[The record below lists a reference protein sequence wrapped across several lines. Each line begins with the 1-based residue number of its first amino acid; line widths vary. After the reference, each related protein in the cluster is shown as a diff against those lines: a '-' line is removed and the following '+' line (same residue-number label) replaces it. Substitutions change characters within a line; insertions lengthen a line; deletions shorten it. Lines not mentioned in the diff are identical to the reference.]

1 MWPEWA
7 YPVNTKA
14 TKKTRTESRTAGK
27 GQKKER
33 PRVPHKAKVSEPLT
47 VTRSSQDLAYHTR
60 RALSSA
66 FVTWESRFPLGGR
79 KGGNLSFFQVAA
91 ALAAKLAAAHPAA
104 RRKGRRKSRPRRAAA
119 GGLALTFRLTLWQ
132 APRVAP
138 SQRPEGGQRA
148 RLSIVRSAHH
158 R

>member
-1 MWPEWA
+1 MWPECA
-7 YPVNTKA
+7 CPVSTKA

-27 GQKKER
+27 GQKKSGPEYR
-33 PRVPHKAKVSEPLT
+33 TKAKVSEPST
-47 VTRSSQDLAYHTR
+47 VTRSPRNQLTTPGAR
-60 RALSSA
+60 CQAR
-66 FVTWESRFPLGGR
+66 FVTWEPRFPLGGR

-104 RRKGRRKSRPRRAAA
+104 RRKGRRKSRPRSAAQRL
-119 GGLALTFRLTLWQ
+119 GLDFRLTLWQ
-132 APRVAP
+132 TPRVAP

>member
-1 MWPEWA
+1 M
-7 YPVNTKA
+7 
-14 TKKTRTESRTAGK
+14 AGVRQPGK
-27 GQKKER
+27 HEGHEKNADGEPNGGKRAKKER

-47 VTRSSQDLAYHTR
+47 VARSSHHYFTTPGARCQTIS
-60 RALSSA
+60 LSG
-66 FVTWESRFPLGGR
+66 SRVSPLGDGR
-79 KGGNLSFFQVAA
+79 GKSLILSGGRSFGGKASGHASGSTPQRQTKVKAA
-91 ALAAKLAAAHPAA
+91 Q
-104 RRKGRRKSRPRRAAA
+104 RRRRRL
-119 GGLALTFRLTLWQ
+119 GLDFRLTLWQ

>member
-33 PRVPHKAKVSEPLT
+33 PRVPHKAKVSEPQT
-47 VTRSSQDLAYHTR
+47 AGRSSHNQRTTPGARCQAKFTG
-60 RALSSA
+60 
-66 FVTWESRFPLGGR
+66 WESRLPLGGR

-104 RRKGRRKSRPRRAAA
+104 RRKGGRKSRPRSAAA